1 MNTALE
7 RYISEH
13 IDPQPDHLARIERL
27 TNIRLV
33 NGRMCSGHLQGRI
46 LKMLVEM
53 IRPHR
58 ILELGTFSGFSAL
71 SMAEALGEEDT
82 VDTIEVNDELEDF
95 IRENLDASPHG
106 KKVILHI
113 GDAMKTAASFEKE
126 SFDLVF
132 LDADKR
138 GYPAYYPL
146 SLSLL
151 RPGGYLI
158 ADNTLWDGHVAD
170 PAKARDPQTHAI
182 MEFND
187 IVAGDSSVEKVIIPV
202 RDGLTIVRKKILT
215 PDGNLP
221 RTISDTDTF

>member
-1 MNTALE
+1 MNAALD

-13 IDPQPDHLARIERL
+13 IDPQPRHLAQIERL

-46 LKMLVEM
+46 LKMLVGM

-71 SMAEALGEEDT
+71 SMAEALGNEDT
-82 VDTIEVNDELEDF
+82 IDTVEVNDELEDF

-106 KKVILHI
+106 KKITLHI

-138 GYPAYYPL
+138 RYPAYYPL
-146 SLSLL
+146 CLSLL

-170 PAKARDPQTHAI
+170 PAKARDPQTRGI

-187 IVAGDSSVEKVIIPV
+187 IVAGDSSVEKVILPV
-202 RDGLTIVRKKILT
+202 RDGLTLIRKKSNDSPGCRI
-215 PDGNLP
+215 
-221 RTISDTDTF
+221 RTI